1 LSSSK
6 EPPVVQFALL
16 GETYYVTDYVQVENP
31 HMKAIAENL
40 NAKNIDEAIERV
52 LQVTCGE
59 LAYPLNWRAAP
70 AIERHIKIFK
80 WWDGFFLTDEG
91 EKRYGW
97 LLPNQIAVTRKGI
110 CIDTA
115 CFCGT
120 LLRILKVDAYVV
132 LGAILDARTKK
143 ILGFHAWVV
152 ARKSDGKQYLLETT
166 VHPVTPPPIPVED
179 AYKGKLKIIYDPIV
193 WFNETEYHENEEKVK
208 KYERI
213 LEQHIA

>member
-1 LSSSK
+1 MSSSK
-6 EPPVVQFALL
+6 EPPVVSFALL
-16 GETYYVTDYVQVENP
+16 GEIYYVTDYVQVENP
-31 HMKAIAENL
+31 HMKAIAEKL
-40 NAKNIDEAIERV
+40 NAANIDEAIERV

-59 LAYPLNWRAAP
+59 LSYPLNWRGSP
-70 AIERHIKIFK
+70 AIERHLKIFK

-91 EKRYGW
+91 EKQYGW
-97 LLPNQIAVTRKGI
+97 LLPNQTAITKKGI

-132 LGAILDARTKK
+132 LGAIMDSKTKSL
-143 ILGFHAWVV
+143 LGFHAWVA
-152 ARKSDGKQYLLETT
+152 ARKSDGKQVLLETT
-166 VHPVTPPPIPVED
+166 IHPVTPPLIPVEE
-179 AYKGKLKIIYDPIV
+179 AYEGRLKVQYDPIL
-193 WFNETEYHENEEKVK
+193 WFNEAEYQEDEKKVQ

>member
-1 LSSSK
+1 LSSSE
-6 EPPVVQFALL
+6 EPPVVTFALL
-16 GETYYVTDYVQVENP
+16 GETYYVTDYVQVNNP
-31 HMKAIAENL
+31 HMKAIAEKL
-40 NAKNIDEAIERV
+40 NAESNDDAIEKA

-59 LAYPLNWRAAP
+59 LAYPINWKGAP
-70 AIERHIKIFK
+70 APERHTKVFK

-91 EKRYGW
+91 EKKYGW

-110 CIDTA
+110 CIDSA
-115 CFCGT
+115 CFCAT
-120 LLRILKVDAYVV
+120 LLRILKIETYVV
-132 LGAILDARTKK
+132 LGAIIDTRTKK

-166 VHPVTPPPIPVED
+166 IHPITPPLIQVED
-179 AYKGKLKIIYDPIV
+179 AYEGRLKIIYDPIIS
-193 WFNETEYHENEEKVK
+193 FNEAEYHEDPEKVE